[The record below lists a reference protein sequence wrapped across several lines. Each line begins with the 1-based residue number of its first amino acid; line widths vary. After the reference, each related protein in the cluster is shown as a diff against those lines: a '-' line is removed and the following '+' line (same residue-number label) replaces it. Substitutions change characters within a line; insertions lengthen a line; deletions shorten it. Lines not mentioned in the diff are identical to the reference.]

1 MKNLSK
7 FQQTEQKIQKPNSI
21 VDFIKI
27 LKAASKITYEEEII
41 LMDSS
46 VRGNPTF
53 NIINQEFEREQAEHF
68 NDVKFLLKF
77 KNFLSSMQ
85 NANRDKQQG
94 ATQPK
99 TEKLEVLVKPLDQ
112 QVEEKVKKI
121 EKGSPIKRNSGV
133 IHINHPTSLKTIDNN
148 KNTPLAISQET
159 QKNRQFGQFFKE
171 TNNEDDIIIAGQYNI
186 KWNKI
191 KEDTQPISLNFLLN
205 YLAPDK
211 KRDEELQN
219 AIIQS
224 ITSKY
229 KELKK
234 NISEISRYL
243 ILPSSQE
250 FNLYTIVSFIRSIL
264 KNMFKICD
272 FEVTRIENSSISLF
286 RSHSITIASGD
297 IRETGRVKKN
307 LEVFEQDKLYI
318 LGNQERD
325 LINDCII
332 GEIPQYVYFMKKAV
346 EGKIFLVY
354 FLLDSESKQMADFLF
369 ENVNGQKFL
378 RVFRVVSDLIIKILT
393 EKILD
398 KQSFILK
405 LFYIVEEYLKLQ
417 KYILV
422 NKFQESFKILFEN
435 QLYLHDNSEYD
446 KKKQNYPKEE
456 NLIQHDLSIIGTE
469 FKYYT
474 FIDEI
479 QINRS
484 PHYKQFENVMTQV
497 YHKHKHAVSRQ
508 LERYAEWKMTLSF
521 NQVIY
526 LEFNKQ
532 GQLCF
537 INQQLSTT
545 LKKKHKIQL
554 PENQQNIHYTD
565 IFKENDNLLQ
575 NIKDCYIQKS
585 YYIHK
590 GDCSSE
596 DVEDNLQYQIIA
608 QPGVKNKIKIV
619 KMNLKDIDSE
629 EEIQQK
635 LYKIQSPIFNS
646 CQKTFNN
653 KIRNKLTYFTASESK
668 NIILQDNEA
677 KNSTVVE
684 FLSQVEQKK
693 VNEEQKALYLKKLA
707 SPNIQQFKRNIK
719 CIADIG
725 NQQEKGNSYLNRLV
739 QIRKVTE
746 KACSKSEILLK
757 PEDFK
762 IDEQINQELENF
774 GIDIW
779 KYDEN
784 QKLKIAWLIMEKRN
798 YFKEYEIPMEEFITF
813 LYKLREKYNKREN
826 PFHNFDHGIMVMH
839 GCFMIG
845 CRTNANKYLNS
856 IQEFSLVF
864 SGLCH
869 DVSHR
874 GKTNAFEVNTMS
886 KLAIRYHDQSVL
898 EQHHIAHTFKILRQ
912 SNANIFKNLTIQK
925 VQQIRRYVINN
936 ILATDMSKHF
946 VYLKDFQNDFLSEV
960 HKKESNQ
967 LEEVQEAHKKEQ
979 FQFEEKE
986 INLLTGTIIHTSDF
1000 HHTAQKFELSKQ
1012 WSVKVNKEFSQQ
1024 YIEEGKQGVQQT
1036 AYLKDLDKMHVL
1048 AKNEAGFIKMI
1059 VKPLWETMNKF
1070 LNDQL
1075 LEPVN
1080 NLENSILE
1088 WNKIYEKALQEEE
1101 ENQKQQEINKLL
1113 AQSQSSH
1120 QSGLNAKLKNLI

>member
-7 FQQTEQKIQKPNSI
+7 FQQTEEKIQKPKSI

-27 LKAASKITYEEEII
+27 LKAANKITYEEETI

-53 NIINQEFEREQAEHF
+53 NVIHQEFEREQAEHF
-68 NDVKFLLKF
+68 NDVKYLLKF

-85 NANRDKQQG
+85 NANRDKQQE
-94 ATQPK
+94 TLEPK
-99 TEKLEVLVKPLDQ
+99 NEKIEVLVKPLDQ
-112 QVEEKVKKI
+112 QLEEKVKKI

-133 IHINHPTSLKTIDNN
+133 AHINHPASLKNIDNN

-171 TNNEDDIIIAGQYNI
+171 TNNDDDIIIAGQYNI

-191 KEDTQPISLNFLLN
+191 REDTQPISLNFLLN

-224 ITSKY
+224 VTSKY

-234 NISEISRYL
+234 NISEISRFL
-243 ILPSSQE
+243 ILPSAQD

-297 IRETGRVKKN
+297 IRETERVKKN
-307 LEVFEQDKLYI
+307 LQVFEQDKLYI

-354 FLLDSESKQMADFLF
+354 FLLDSESKQIADFLF
-369 ENVNGQKFL
+369 EQIFIYQNNKQNSFCNRNVNGQKFL

-417 KYILV
+417 KYIL
-422 NKFQESFKILFEN
+422 
-435 QLYLHDNSEYD
+435 EYD
-446 KKKQNYPKEE
+446 KKNSNYPKDDH
-456 NLIQHDLSIIGTE
+456 LILQHDLSIIGTE

-474 FIDEI
+474 FIDGI

-497 YHKHKHAVSRQ
+497 YHKHRHAISRQ
-508 LERYAEWKMTLSF
+508 LERLTLLHKLAT
-521 NQVIY
+521 IY
-526 LEFNKQ
+526 NFE
-532 GQLCF
+532 
-537 INQQLSTT
+537 
-545 LKKKHKIQL
+545 
-554 PENQQNIHYTD
+554 
-565 IFKENDNLLQ
+565 
-575 NIKDCYIQKS
+575 KS

-590 GDCSSE
+590 GDYSSE
-596 DVEDNLQYQIIA
+596 DVEENLQYQIIA

-635 LYKIQSPIFNS
+635 QYKIQSPIFNS

-707 SPNIQQFKRNIK
+707 SPNIQQIKRNIK
-719 CIADIG
+719 CIADMQYKLQKYNIVKNMVFLIKFSG
-725 NQQEKGNSYLNRLV
+725 NQQEKGNNYLNRLV
-739 QIRKVTE
+739 TIRKVTE
-746 KACSKSEILLK
+746 KASSKSEILLK

-762 IDEQINQELENF
+762 IDEQINLELENF

-798 YFKEYEIPMEEFITF
+798 YFKEYEIPIEEFITF

-946 VYLKDFQNDFLSEV
+946 DYLKDFQNDFLQEV
-960 HKKESNQ
+960 HKKESN
-967 LEEVQEAHKKEQ
+967 
-979 FQFEEKE
+979 QFEEKE

-1036 AYLKDLDKMHVL
+1036 SYLKDLDKMHVL

-1075 LEPVN
+1075 IEPVS

-1088 WNKIYEKALQEEE
+1088 WNKIYEKALKEEE

-1120 QSGLNAKLKNLI
+1120 QAGLNNKLKNLI